1 MAAPILL
8 TIPPHDPRE
17 QLYRRIEN
25 APKEHAE
32 ALLAACDILQGLHD
46 KGLLEIAKGALGSGE
61 KILEILVEAGNTPE
75 AIRGIRNIMVLT
87 KLFAAIDPT
96 LLEALAAAVPSA
108 LAEAKTDKPLG
119 LVGIMSKATH
129 ADTRR
134 MLTIAL
140 KIAESLGKEL
150 GSKDPK

>member
-46 KGLLEIAKGALGSGE
+46 KGLLDIAKGMLGSGE
-61 KILEILVEAGNTPE
+61 KILEILVEAGNTPD

-87 KLFAAIDPT
+87 KLFAAIDPA

-108 LAEAKTDKPLG
+108 MAEAKTEKPLG
-119 LVGIMSKATH
+119 LVGIASKATH

-134 MLTIAL
+134 ALTIGL
-140 KIAESLGKEL
+140 KIAEAVGREL
-150 GSKDPK
+150 GAKHTK